1 MDAATAKAALTVENL
16 TSHLPPCLKSISPQ
30 TQKGAFMQYDS
41 DPTQLQAQITQL
53 ILSSSKAETILPEIA
68 AVLGEFFHV
77 DSCLVA
83 ARASHQANQQISIWC
98 AEEHKAHIVQIKEEF
113 CGLLVEGELLAIA
126 DVTNTNLVIDSPIRS
141 LLGIHTQ
148 RQSSVNGMILLG
160 RSQPYDWNDW
170 EKQIITLVSEWVAT
184 AINHVQLQRQVRIV
198 SQYQNLLNQ
207 LTLAIYNCGDLDQ
220 IIQVAISGT
229 AQVLQ
234 VDRGLM
240 LLVKYADPL
249 HKNKS
254 LKDIPK
260 ARVTVVGQWSTNTN
274 LLNNSFSLSE
284 SYLCQQA
291 FLDAPTPVVIPD
303 RRSLDKINLESELE
317 SIFPSEIPSILIFPL
332 TEILPHTA
340 GTHVSIG
347 NAQSDVYDGLRL
359 RNDYLQ
365 ATVLGFLVLQ
375 HSQPRLW
382 QPEELDLLNWV
393 GRQVSSAIIQ
403 HETLRQVQALVEER
417 TAQLQCSLDVQAK
430 LYEKTR
436 QQIDQLRYLNQ
447 LKDEFLS
454 TISHELR
461 TPLTNMALAI
471 RLLRQAELSPE
482 RRDKYLEILEQQ
494 CSQEIC
500 LINDLLA
507 LQKLESDHNQI
518 QLQKIDIKEIIAHLV
533 NFFEQKWRDKGLRIA
548 MDLPERSLIIHTEPE
563 SINRIIVELL
573 TNAGKYSQP
582 DSTVY
587 LSLTEQA
594 KQPDEQ
600 VILTISNTGSGIS
613 PDELNCIFDKFR
625 RGHGIT
631 EKAIQGTG
639 LGLALVKSL
648 VQHLN
653 GTIDVKSSPIE
664 NNQAYQT
671 EFTLTLPR
679 LLDITKV

>member
-1 MDAATAKAALTVENL
+1 MDAATAKTALMVENL
-16 TSHLPPCLKSISPQ
+16 TSPLPPYVKSISPQ
-30 TQKGAFMQYDS
+30 IQQGAFMQYEGDL
-41 DPTQLQAQITQL
+41 TQLQSQITQL
-53 ILSSSKAETILPEIA
+53 ILSSPEPETILPEIA
-68 AVLGEFFHV
+68 AALGEFFHV

-83 ARASHQANQQISIWC
+83 ASASHQANQQISIWC
-98 AEEHKAHIVQIKEEF
+98 ADEHNPHIVELKEEF
-113 CGLLVEGELLAIA
+113 WGLVVEGELLAIA
-126 DVTNTNLVIDSPIRS
+126 DVTHTNLVIDCPIRS
-141 LLGIHTQ
+141 VLGIQT
-148 RQSSVNGMILLG
+148 RWQSSVNGVIVLG

-198 SQYQNLLNQ
+198 AQYQNLLNQ
-207 LTLAIYNCGDLDQ
+207 LTLAIHNCGNLDQ
-220 IIQVAISGT
+220 IIQVAISGI

-240 LLVKYADPL
+240 LLLKYADPL

-260 ARVTVVGQWSTNTN
+260 ARVTVVGELSKDSN
-274 LLNNSFSLSE
+274 LLNYSFALSE
-284 SYLCQQA
+284 SHLCQQA
-291 FLDAPTPVVIPD
+291 LLDAPTPVVIPD
-303 RRSLDKINLESELE
+303 RRILDKINLDSELE
-317 SIFPSEIPSILIFPL
+317 WVFPSELPSLLIFPL

-340 GTHVSIG
+340 GTHVS
-347 NAQSDVYDGLRL
+347 DRH
-359 RNDYLQ
+359 DYLQ

-382 QPEELDLLNWV
+382 QAEELDLLNWV

-403 HETLRQVQALVEER
+403 HQTLRQVQALVEER

-447 LKDEFLS
+447 LKDDFLS

-482 RRDKYLEILEQQ
+482 RRAKYLEILEQQ
-494 CSQEIC
+494 CSQEIN

-507 LQKLESDHNQI
+507 LQKLESPHSQI
-518 QLQKIDIKEIIAHLV
+518 QVQKIDIKELISHLV
-533 NFFEQKWRDKGLRIA
+533 NSFEQQWRDKGLKLA
-548 MDLPERSLIIHTEPE
+548 VDLPERSLIIHTDPE
-563 SINRIIVELL
+563 SINRILVELL
-573 TNAGKYSQP
+573 TNAGKYSQS

-587 LSLTEQA
+587 LRLTQPA
-594 KQPDEQ
+594 KQPEEQ

-613 PDELNCIFDKFR
+613 PDELNYIFDKFR
-625 RGHGIT
+625 RGDGVT

-653 GTIDVKSSPIE
+653 GTIDVKSSPIQ
-664 NNQAYQT
+664 NSPAYQT
-671 EFTLTLPR
+671 DFTLTLPR
-679 LLDITKV
+679 LFDSTKA

>member
-1 MDAATAKAALTVENL
+1 MDASIANAVLTLENL
-16 TSHLPPCLKSISPQ
+16 ASHLPRYVKSFSPQ
-30 TQKGAFMQYDS
+30 KPQGALMQYQGNL
-41 DPTQLQAQITQL
+41 TQLGSQITQL
-53 ILSSSKAETILPEIA
+53 ILSSPDSETILPKVA
-68 AVLGEFFHV
+68 AALGEFFHV

-83 ARASHQANQQISIWC
+83 ARASHQATPQICIWC
-98 AEEHKAHIVQIKEEF
+98 ADEHNPQSLQVSQEF
-113 CGLLVEGELLAIA
+113 CGLLMEQELLALA
-126 DVTNTNLVIDSPIRS
+126 DVANTNLVIDSPIRS
-141 LLGIHTQ
+141 VLGIYTQ
-148 RQSSVNGMILLG
+148 CQSLVNGMIVLG
-160 RSQPYDWNDW
+160 RSQPYNWDDG
-170 EKQIITLVSEWVAT
+170 EKELIKLVSESVAM
-184 AINHVQLQRQVRIV
+184 AINHVQLQRQVRITA
-198 SQYQNLLNQ
+198 QYQNLLNQ
-207 LTLAIYNCGDLDQ
+207 LTLAIHNCANLDQ
-220 IIQVAISGT
+220 IIQLAISGT
-229 AQVLQ
+229 AQALEVE
-234 VDRGLM
+234 RGLLLM
-240 LLVKYADPL
+240 LKYADPL
-249 HKNKS
+249 HKNKG
-254 LKDIPK
+254 LKHIPQAK
-260 ARVTVVGQWSTNTN
+260 VTVVGQWCSNSN

-303 RRSLDKINLESELE
+303 RRNWETINLESELE
-317 SIFPSEIPSILIFPL
+317 WLLPAELPSLLIFPL
-332 TEILPHTA
+332 TEILPSTA
-340 GTHVSIG
+340 GSHLSLEKK
-347 NAQSDVYDGLRL
+347 DGDRPG
-359 RNDYLQ
+359 YLQ

-382 QPEELDLLNWV
+382 QQEELDLLNWV
-393 GRQVSSAIIQ
+393 GTQVSSAIIQ

-471 RLLRQAELSPE
+471 RLLRQAELSPD
-482 RRDKYLEILEQQ
+482 RRAKYLEILEQQ

-507 LQKLESDHNQI
+507 LQKLESEHNQI
-518 QLQKIDIKEIIAHLV
+518 NLQKIDITEFISHLV
-533 NFFEQKWRDKGLRIA
+533 NSFEEKWREKGLKIA
-548 MDLPERSLIIHTEPE
+548 VDLPERSLIIHSEAE
-563 SINRIIVELL
+563 SINRILVELL

-587 LSLTEQA
+587 LSLTQPA

-600 VILTISNTGSGIS
+600 LILTISNTGSGIS
-613 PDELNCIFDKFR
+613 PDEVNYIFEKFR
-625 RGHGIT
+625 RGQGVT

-653 GTIDVKSSPIE
+653 GTIDVKSCPIE
-664 NNQAYQT
+664 NSQAYQT
-671 EFTLTLPR
+671 CFTLTLPR
-679 LLDITKV
+679 LFDSTKV